1 MFNLIFL
8 LYFYILFSIMSYF
21 FQSYFFCFYFFNRN
35 YIRLFMILMNKNIKY
50 HLNGGGHFGVNH
62 FLKFLFLSLIMIF
75 YFISVFRLRAF
86 FKSQY
91 GNDFLFFWCWHVALF
106 LKHLDLLQVST
117 CGSLLS
123 CISYLINVIPN

>member
-1 MFNLIFL
+1 LFNLIFL

-62 FLKFLFLSLIMIF
+62 FLKFLFLSLILIFLSQSLGRELFSSLNMEMIF
-75 YFISVFRLRAF
+75 SSFGVDMWHSSSNIWICS
-86 FKSQY
+86 KSQ
-91 GNDFLFFWCWHVALF
+91 HVALF
-106 LKHLDLLQVST
+106 SHAFH
-117 CGSLLS
+117 
-123 CISYLINVIPN
+123 I